1 MVLVCAGLDS
11 HAALVLMEYMR
22 KLTGE
27 QRTVVCSIHQP
38 RQAIWEMFHKV
49 EVLSEGH
56 LMYFGS
62 TTGAVAWFGRDL
74 GYCYNPTQ
82 DGTPS
87 DWLLDLVSIG
97 FGRAGGHSEGM
108 SSLAEVG
115 AAAERFRLEALPG
128 RMTSSGALAK
138 QASEVNGSAG
148 GVAQLRLNR
157 GTACNTSCLRTSRI
171 TLKMNVSAMS
181 GTGLFGPV
189 CWSSCPPVNISPIRR
204 VPQGPYPSFIF
215 IAVEVGFVSP

>member
-1 MVLVCAGLDS
+1 MCGTAGLDS
-11 HAALVLMEYMR
+11 HAALVLMEFMR
-22 KLTGE
+22 KLTSE
-27 QRTVVCSIHQP
+27 QRTVICSIHQP

-62 TTGAVAWFGRDL
+62 TSGAVAWFNADL

-108 SSLAEVG
+108 SSLKEVE
-115 AAAERFRLEALPG
+115 AAAAQFRTENLPG
-128 RMTSSGALAK
+128 NSTSSGCVEK
-138 QASEVNGSAG
+138 CSSDSCDPAG
-148 GVAQLRLNR
+148 GAPVAHHFSQ
-157 GTACNTSCLRTSRI
+157 
-171 TLKMNVSAMS
+171 V
-181 GTGLFGPV
+181 F
-189 CWSSCPPVNISPIRR
+189 
-204 VPQGPYPSFIF
+204 
-215 IAVEVGFVSP
+215 